1 MKLKNTI
8 LSLCCVFAFSLTIHA
23 QQKLSDYTSVVRKID
38 FQPEKTQLSPVALR
52 AIQQGEVAGE
62 FKGVREEF
70 TSKVKMLTPAQKAAV
85 QQGMKSDGVV
95 NTVDLATF
103 SPNPENI
110 YVDPASDLVMQFAPV
125 ADGELMVLQPQ
136 LNMVFEEFTIP
147 DQEVGLTL
155 ANTSETMPNT
165 DVKSTKSGNNY
176 DMVMEFDST
185 TFEVQENG
193 VTMKVALVG
202 SIAFAN
208 PRIEGHYSKNNG
220 YKFVFK
226 TGEQINMKVYA
237 EMKYKKEIEEPIWGF
252 KIKAGDYGQVDLG
265 VFMVIDLEGK
275 VNLEVRVDQGFEIE
289 AGLRGNTTYYFP
301 TGIRPVIEVN
311 NWCDIDY
318 TMAGEIKAFAGVKC
332 KTKLKVKGYKV
343 LEVSAKTGMEGKVET
358 DGKHLVAD
366 IGMRMKINAN
376 ALSKNFTLLDKY
388 YSFFQTREL
397 DYGNYKMEI
406 LEACAYGDYV
416 VGHIETIDSHQPYT
430 GNLSVSLQKANGS
443 SVDFPCTS
451 NNDGYF
457 AIRNVP
463 MKKGDKV
470 AIKIPGVANLSEAIS
485 PSIPFNEIKLMYADY
500 YTNKVNGMIAGKVS
514 QYKHLLP
521 SQGNNANAA
530 AIAAINQTNPAIN
543 SSVLIQHNNIQKLIN
558 NFKNSIVAYKGE
570 VSVNVRNLPVA
581 TPIGASNNSESKST
595 KNAVRTIPKPVSAVK
610 FKAPV
615 SASKA
620 VNSTKHLKN
629 NSTTVSSPLGIF
641 TINNID
647 LKPGDKVQAK
657 AIIEGFEVKS
667 EWLITDGLLV
677 TPIATEELTS
687 SMEPRRKTVSAK
699 QSVAIVSALR
709 SNLAPTG
716 KVHMVLGQDMI
727 HDAIAQPYSQVSGFN
742 QLKKPFL
749 WFDKQTDLVPIP
761 NSNGVSLAK
770 TGEWS
775 AGVNYTG
782 IPNEFSPF
790 ATGSHAFEM
799 VSYNYEEMEVGI
811 KSYQEECPGCKSPL
825 SFIEGLDNKGS
836 FGLNSLNN
844 QHLIQDAT
852 KIPKQI
858 PKQQQIQGVYR

>member
-8 LSLCCVFAFSLTIHA
+8 LTLCCVFAFSLTIHA

-38 FQPEKTQLSPVALR
+38 FQSEKTQISPIAQR
-52 AIQQGEVAGE
+52 AIQQGEVASE
-62 FKGVREEF
+62 FKGVREQF
-70 TSKVKMLTPAQKAAV
+70 TSKVKILTPAQKATI

-95 NTVDLATF
+95 NTADLSTF
-103 SPNPENI
+103 SPNPEDI
-110 YVDPASDLVMQFAPV
+110 YVDPGSDLVMQFAPV

-165 DVKSTKSGNNY
+165 DVKSTKSGNRY

-185 TFEVQENG
+185 TFEVEEDG
-193 VTMKVALVG
+193 VTMNVALVG

-208 PRIEGHYSKNNG
+208 PRIEGHYSKNSG

-318 TMAGEIKAFAGVKC
+318 TLAGEIKAFAGVKC

-343 LEVSAKTGMEGKVET
+343 LEVSAKAGMEGKVET
-358 DGKHLVAD
+358 DGNYLEAD
-366 IGMRMKINAN
+366 VGMRMKINAK

-416 VGHIETIDSHQPYT
+416 VGHIETIDSHQPYA
-430 GNLSVSLQKANGS
+430 GNLSVRLQRANGS
-443 SVDFPCTS
+443 SIDFPCTS

-457 AIRNVP
+457 AVRNVP

-470 AIKIPGVANLSEAIS
+470 AIKIPGVNNLSEAIS

-543 SSVLIQHNNIQKLIN
+543 SSVLMQHNNIQKLN

-581 TPIGASNNSESKST
+581 TPIGASNNSESNINK
-595 KNAVRTIPKPVSAVK
+595 KAVRTIQKPVSAAK
-610 FKAPV
+610 FSSPV

-620 VNSTKHLKN
+620 VNSSEHLKN
-629 NSTTVSSPLGIF
+629 NSTTVSSPLGFFSIG
-641 TINNID
+641 NVD

-657 AIIEGFEVKS
+657 AVIEGFEVKS

-677 TPIATEELTS
+677 MPIATEELTS
-687 SMEPRRKTVSAK
+687 SMEPNRKTVSAK

-709 SNLAPTG
+709 SSKSPTG
-716 KVHMVLGQDMI
+716 KVHMVLGQDMV

-742 QLKKPFL
+742 QLRKPFL
-749 WFDKQTDLVPIP
+749 WFDKQTNLEPIS

-770 TGEWS
+770 TGAWS
-775 AGVNYTG
+775 AGVSYMG
-782 IPNEFSPF
+782 IPSEFSPF

-799 VSYNYEEMEVGI
+799 VSYKYEEMEVGI

-825 SFIEGLDNKGS
+825 SFIERLDSGS
-836 FGLNSLNN
+836 FGLNIFNN
-844 QHLIQDAT
+844 QQLIQGAT

-858 PKQQQIQGVYR
+858 PKQQQVQGVYR